1 MWPVAVIALALL
13 TAQPPTP
20 KADDVTLM
28 KANLGGSCSADF
40 TVKDADGK
48 PVYGA
53 LVHVQIRYGFAGV
66 KHADLE
72 VGTSSQG
79 KARIEGMPNK
89 ARPMT
94 FDIKKDDKKAEV
106 MQDVADMCHATFDV
120 SLK

>member
-1 MWPVAVIALALL
+1 MWFVVAALVLFSPQNSSSN
-13 TAQPPTP
+13 TE
-20 KADDVTLM
+20 DVTVM
-28 KANLGGSCSADF
+28 KANLGGSCSSEF

-48 PVYGA
+48 PVFGA

-79 KARIEGMPNK
+79 RARIEGLPNK

-94 FDIKKDDKKAEV
+94 YDIKKDDKKAEV
-106 MQDVADMCHATFDV
+106 MQNVEDMCHATFEV

>member
-1 MWPVAVIALALL
+1 MWPVALIALALL
-13 TAQPPTP
+13 AAQTSAP
-20 KADDVTLM
+20 KADDLTLM

-53 LVHVQIRYGFAGV
+53 LVHVLIRYGFAGV

-94 FDIKKDDKKAEV
+94 YDIKKDDKKTEV
-106 MQDVADMCHATFDV
+106 TQDVADMCHATFEV
-120 SLK
+120 ALK

>member
-1 MWPVAVIALALL
+1 MWPVALFALALL
-13 TAQPPTP
+13 TAQSSAP

-40 TVKDADGK
+40 PVKDADGK

-53 LVHVQIRYGFAGV
+53 LVHVLIRYGFAGV

-94 FDIKKDDKKAEV
+94 YDIKKDDKKAEV
-106 MQDVADMCHATFDV
+106 MQDVADMCHATFEV
-120 SLK
+120 ALK